1 MKRKSAVSVIGPGE
15 CSEWEAQAAKSVG
28 RLLASND
35 VTVICG
41 GRGGVMEA
49 VCRGAQD
56 AGGVTVGILPGL
68 VVEEGN
74 RYLTIAIPTGLG
86 EGRNA
91 IIARAGQAVIAIGG
105 RFGTLSEIAFAL
117 KMGKQVVGL
126 RTWDLLD
133 GDGGRAP
140 IQIVETP
147 EEAVELVVEGILK
160 NQHPRRRR

>member
-1 MKRKSAVSVIGPGE
+1 MTGRSVVSVVGPGE
-15 CSEWEAQAAKSVG
+15 CSEWEAQAAESVG
-28 RLLASND
+28 RLLAANE
-35 VTVICG
+35 VTIICG

-49 VCRGAQD
+49 VCRGAQE
-56 AGGVTVGILPGL
+56 AGGVTIGILPGL
-68 VVEEGN
+68 TAEEGN

-91 IIARAGQAVIAIGG
+91 IVARAGRVMIAIGG

-126 RTWDLLD
+126 RTWDPIDAD
-133 GDGGRAP
+133 GSRTP

-147 EEAVELVVEGILK
+147 EEAVELTLK
-160 NQHPRRRR
+160 EFR